1 MAIVKVVEVIAESEK
16 GWEEATQAGVKEASK
31 TIRNIKHVYIE
42 NLQAL
47 VEKGKITKYR
57 VNAKVSFVV
66 D

>member
-1 MAIVKVVEVIAESEK
+1 MRVTLALSYE
-16 GWEEATQAGVKEASK
+16 K

-47 VEKGKITKYR
+47 VEDGKITKYR